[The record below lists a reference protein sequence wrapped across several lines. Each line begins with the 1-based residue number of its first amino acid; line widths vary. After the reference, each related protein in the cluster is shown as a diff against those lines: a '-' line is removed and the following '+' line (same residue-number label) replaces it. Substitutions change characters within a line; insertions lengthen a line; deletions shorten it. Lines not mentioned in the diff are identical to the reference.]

1 MQIIYSDSDEDGN
14 KSKEKKQL
22 PSVSDAS
29 KSPGQASTS
38 KLESQNE
45 IDHLSEMFPDKCRND
60 LAACLN
66 VQGSFSKAVTTLLPE
81 NFFIFQQRH
90 LSKIFF
96 LTTSPFDDATKRLQI
111 MYRGQPAADTGGVLR
126 QFYTQL
132 LIEVSNVFFHGEEYK
147 SPIYNCEMVASGVMK
162 LVGIIIVHSIL
173 QGGPGFPVFGPAVYN
188 YLATGDVQEAMK
200 GLTIKDCSSQ
210 MAHFITMVRV

>member
-1 MQIIYSDSDEDGN
+1 M
-14 KSKEKKQL
+14 
-22 PSVSDAS
+22 
-29 KSPGQASTS
+29 
-38 KLESQNE
+38 
-45 IDHLSEMFPDKCRND
+45 
-60 LAACLN
+60 
-66 VQGSFSKAVTTLLPE
+66 
-81 NFFIFQQRH
+81 
-90 LSKIFF
+90 
-96 LTTSPFDDATKRLQI
+96 TSPFQNSENTSDTHELKSELLKLQKTFSNEQREKLKIDEDDILNDAMAYYKEQTFDATKRLRI